1 MDSET
6 VIVGEAPFEGAESE
20 VLADD
25 ENIFAPDDDSTD
37 DTAAGDQDEES
48 DGDEDVDYSEEEDG
62 AEDENIFDDEDEEAD
77 DDDDDDE
84 DDTPQRPD
92 TASAQVQADA
102 AAAMLAGKGIDYN
115 TLVDEY
121 LNGGISEKSL
131 KALSAAGYSKD
142 VIDSYIS
149 GQQAKYDLYVRDV
162 ETLVGGRE
170 AYTKMCRWAMKNIS
184 KEEQDEFDRAV
195 ESMDIGRAK
204 FAVNALIARKQ
215 MATGKAPEL
224 VKAKASKQSGVKPYN
239 NVDEISKAL
248 DDSRYGSDPKYTKMV
263 DARLMATPY

>member
-20 VLADD
+20 VLSDD
-25 ENIFAPDDDSTD
+25 ENIFAPDDEGAD
-37 DTAAGDQDEES
+37 DTTAEEQDEVDEE
-48 DGDEDVDYSEEEDG
+48 DEDVDIGEED
-62 AEDENIFDDEDEEAD
+62 EDDNLFEDEED
-77 DDDDDDE
+77 DDSEDE
-84 DDTPQRPD
+84 DDTPERSG

-102 AAAMLAGKGIDYN
+102 AATMLASKGIDYN
-115 TLVDEY
+115 NLVEEY

-131 KALSAAGYSKD
+131 KALGDAGFSKD

-170 AYTKMCRWAMKNIS
+170 AYTKLCRWALKSIS

-195 ESMDIGRAK
+195 ESMDMGRAK
-204 FAVNALIARKQ
+204 FAINALMARKQ

-224 VKAKASKQSGVKPYN
+224 VKAKATKQSGVKPYN